1 MLVTLFSAKGSPGVT
16 SSALALAA
24 VWPRPVV
31 LMEADPTGT
40 DLVYRCRSAA
50 GGPVAPAPNVLG
62 LASAVR
68 GDRSVSIG
76 EWTQPLANG
85 VWLVPGVTTPTQ
97 GRGLRRLWHAV
108 AGAAASAEVDVIA
121 DVGRLAREDPTV
133 PLVAGAD
140 LAVPVVSA
148 CLESLMHAREQ
159 LLELAGALSG
169 RTVPLLVGRART
181 AAADTADLDEV
192 LAGAGVMTAPATHLP
207 LDHPGL
213 SALEDG
219 AGPAGRGRMSQL
231 VRAARAVTD
240 RVGAAVSVEAAR

>member
-1 MLVTLFSAKGSPGVT
+1 MLVTVFSAKGSPGVT

-31 LMEADPTGT
+31 LVEADPTGT

-50 GGPVAPAPNVLG
+50 GGPVAPAPNILG

-68 GDRSVSIG
+68 GDRSAPIG
-76 EWTQPLANG
+76 GWTQPLANG
-85 VWLVPGVTTPTQ
+85 VRLVPGVTTASQ
-97 GRGLRRLWHAV
+97 GRGLTGLWRAV
-108 AGAAASAEVDVIA
+108 AGALVSAEVDVIA

-133 PLVAGAD
+133 PLVAEAD
-140 LAVPVVSA
+140 VRVPVVSGS
-148 CLESLMHAREQ
+148 LESLMHAREQ
-159 LLELAGALSG
+159 LLDMAGVLGG

-192 LAGAGVMTAPATHLP
+192 LAGAGVMAEPATHLP

-219 AGPAGRGRMSQL
+219 ARPTGRGRMSLL
-231 VRAARAVTD
+231 VRAARTVAD
-240 RVGAAVSVEAAR
+240 RVTAVPVVGVR